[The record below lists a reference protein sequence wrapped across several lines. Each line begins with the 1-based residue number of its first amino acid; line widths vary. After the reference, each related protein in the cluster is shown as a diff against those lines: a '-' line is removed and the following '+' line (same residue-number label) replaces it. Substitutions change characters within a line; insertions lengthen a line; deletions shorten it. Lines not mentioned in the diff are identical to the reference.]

1 MTCEELRD
9 EYGAW
14 ALGIA
19 EDPARSEIGAHL
31 ARECPDCV
39 AGVRS
44 AMATVAAMSGAVT
57 EVEPPGRLRQRVVG
71 MVAPERKR
79 AFVFLPWAVSAV
91 LAIAL
96 LSVAIPGRQQNR
108 PEVALENQNTA
119 KLAQALSILND
130 PVAKDVTFGDP
141 AARGRVFVSPGGV
154 VLIAAHLPKLEPNHT
169 FELWVL
175 PAAGNPVP
183 AGTFHGET
191 ISNTSDASGAVYV
204 YQGSTAN
211 ATAIAVTVEP
221 EGGSPQPT
229 TTPFIV
235 TKL

>member
-1 MTCEELRD
+1 MTCEELRG

-19 EDPARSEIGAHL
+19 EDPARSEIASHL
-31 ARECPDCV
+31 ARECPDCL

-44 AMATVAAMSGAVT
+44 AMTTVAAMSGAVADT
-57 EVEPPGRLRQRVVG
+57 EPPKRLRERVVG
-71 MVAPERKR
+71 MVAPQPKP
-79 AFVFLPWAVSAV
+79 AFAWLPWAVSAC

-96 LSVAIPGRQQNR
+96 VWVSVPGKQTSQ
-108 PEVALENQNTA
+108 PSPDQT
-119 KLAQALSILND
+119 KLAEALAILND

-141 AARGRVFVSPGGV
+141 AARGRVFVSPKGV
-154 VLIAAHLPKLEPNHT
+154 VLIAAHLPKLEANHT
-169 FELWVL
+169 FELWVI
-175 PAAGNPVP
+175 PSTGNPIP

-191 ISNTSDASGAVYV
+191 IPDSGNATSAVYV
-204 YQGSTAN
+204 YQGSTVN
-211 ATAIAVTVEP
+211 AAAVAVTVEP

-235 TKL
+235 SKL